1 MDGVTQIVFAPLVD
15 WAIIITLGGA
25 GAVVAA
31 YAAWQGARGWGLR
44 TLAMAALIALLA
56 NPSIRE
62 EKREPLSDIAVV
74 VVDESPSQNI
84 GPRREHAEAALNH
97 IKKMTE
103 RDSLLEIRVVRAGK
117 PRAISKNDAGAATQ
131 IPKDRGTR
139 LFEALS
145 RVMGDIPPDRFAG
158 AVMITDGQVHDVPKS
173 ATTLPFPAPLHT
185 VLTGTRNVND
195 RRLVVERAAGFG
207 IVNEAVT
214 LTLRIEESG
223 KASGRARV
231 TITRDGKKPR
241 DLDLATGF
249 SHSIELTVDHGGPNV
264 FEIAVAPAAG
274 ELTLANNRA
283 AVVVNGIRDR
293 LRVLL
298 ISGLP
303 HAGERVWRNLLKAD
317 PSVDLVHFTIL
328 RPPEKQDGTPVNELS
343 LIAFPTRELFEEKLD
358 DFNLIIFDRY
368 HRRGVLPVNY
378 LHNIVK
384 YVRNGGAILEAGG
397 PALATPLGLFRT
409 PLRTILP
416 LAPTGR
422 VFKRGFRAEITPLGR
437 RHPVTANLGGHK
449 NNKAKPQWGRWFRLV
464 EAKPLRGSVVMQ
476 GLNNQP
482 VLSLDRVGKGR
493 IAQLLTDHIWLWA
506 RGFEGGGPQAELLR
520 RTAHWL
526 MKEPDLEEN
535 DLRASILGTQLSI
548 TRRSLKK
555 NPSPVTII
563 KPSGKRETK
572 ALKERGDGRA
582 TTMMTINE
590 PGLYRITDKGGK
602 RVVFAAA
609 GTLNPLEFSDV
620 TTSPKHLAPLAKATK
635 SGILWAADG
644 MPDIRRPKPGRA
656 LHGRGW
662 LGLRANGD
670 YIVRGVNEI
679 PLAPALLALLLA
691 LGLMIAAWR
700 REGN

>member
-223 KASGRARV
+223 
-231 TITRDGKKPR
+231 
-241 DLDLATGF
+241 
-249 SHSIELTVDHGGPNV
+249 
-264 FEIAVAPAAG
+264 
-274 ELTLANNRA
+274 
-283 AVVVNGIRDR
+283 
-293 LRVLL
+293 
-298 ISGLP
+298 
-303 HAGERVWRNLLKAD
+303 
-317 PSVDLVHFTIL
+317 
-328 RPPEKQDGTPVNELS
+328 
-343 LIAFPTRELFEEKLD
+343 
-358 DFNLIIFDRY
+358 
-368 HRRGVLPVNY
+368 
-378 LHNIVK
+378 
-384 YVRNGGAILEAGG
+384 
-397 PALATPLGLFRT
+397 
-409 PLRTILP
+409 
-416 LAPTGR
+416 
-422 VFKRGFRAEITPLGR
+422 
-437 RHPVTANLGGHK
+437 
-449 NNKAKPQWGRWFRLV
+449 
-464 EAKPLRGSVVMQ
+464 
-476 GLNNQP
+476 
-482 VLSLDRVGKGR
+482 
-493 IAQLLTDHIWLWA
+493 
-506 RGFEGGGPQAELLR
+506 
-520 RTAHWL
+520 
-526 MKEPDLEEN
+526 
-535 DLRASILGTQLSI
+535 
-548 TRRSLKK
+548 
-555 NPSPVTII
+555 
-563 KPSGKRETK
+563 
-572 ALKERGDGRA
+572 
-582 TTMMTINE
+582 
-590 PGLYRITDKGGK
+590 
-602 RVVFAAA
+602 
-609 GTLNPLEFSDV
+609 
-620 TTSPKHLAPLAKATK
+620 
-635 SGILWAADG
+635 
-644 MPDIRRPKPGRA
+644 
-656 LHGRGW
+656 
-662 LGLRANGD
+662 
-670 YIVRGVNEI
+670 
-679 PLAPALLALLLA
+679 
-691 LGLMIAAWR
+691 
-700 REGN
+700 